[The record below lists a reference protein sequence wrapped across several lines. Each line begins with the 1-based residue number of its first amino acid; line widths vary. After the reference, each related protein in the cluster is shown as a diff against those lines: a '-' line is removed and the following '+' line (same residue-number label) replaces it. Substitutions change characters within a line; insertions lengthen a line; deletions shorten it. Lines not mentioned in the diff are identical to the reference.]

1 MLSKFQGI
9 QSDMNVVVMKRV
21 ALIFEVLLINTL
33 IDFLFDIFVKLKV
46 QSLCIELFLI
56 FFIILKPLTL

>member
-1 MLSKFQGI
+1 
-9 QSDMNVVVMKRV
+9 MNVVVMKRV

-56 FFIILKPLTL
+56 FS

>member
-56 FFIILKPLTL
+56 FFVPLWLK